1 MELGKIGDQ
10 NVEFF
15 KGHLILFCATKL
27 VQPFKRYG
35 HSKMEKGEKKVN
47 IWKISIFT
55 FKFRLQ
61 CIFFIFSTM
70 SGLEGCVGCSP
81 GSLVRFIWARND
93 GLTGHKLVKS
103 GQIEKMSNG
112 CYVLQRKKNSSP
124 VSCSPWNKDSNDMLD
139 HILSISLP
147 LQMRK

>member
-1 MELGKIGDQ
+1 MELEKIGDQ

-61 CIFFIFSTM
+61 L
-70 SGLEGCVGCSP
+70 GL
-81 GSLVRFIWARND
+81 
-93 GLTGHKLVKS
+93 
-103 GQIEKMSNG
+103 
-112 CYVLQRKKNSSP
+112 
-124 VSCSPWNKDSNDMLD
+124 
-139 HILSISLP
+139 
-147 LQMRK
+147 